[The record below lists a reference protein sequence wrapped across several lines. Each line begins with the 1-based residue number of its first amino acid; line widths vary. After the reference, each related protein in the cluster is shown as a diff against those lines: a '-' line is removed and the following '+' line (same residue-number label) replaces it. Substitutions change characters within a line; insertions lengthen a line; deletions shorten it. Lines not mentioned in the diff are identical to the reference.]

1 VLVVLVMTNL
11 LVPDVFVTVKVLAA
25 CTVCTANNVINN
37 NNKEIIF
44 FILIALL
51 NLQLPDIDVAST
63 SHLRSIYEP

>member
-1 VLVVLVMTNL
+1 MALKLTVRYFTVSVVEVLVVLVMTNL

-51 NLQLPDIDVAST
+51 NLQ
-63 SHLRSIYEP
+63 